1 MATLQSSH
9 PLAPPQC
16 SRARQRLIAMIEQLG
31 FGHIDGLHVVAGE
44 PQQQPPPRCTRVI
57 NLTAEGSAPM
67 KSSPHGDRS
76 RMLRALFRHLETVR
90 EAAIVSIVV
99 QHGLPVRLT
108 IHEPDAH

>member
-31 FGHIDGLHVVAGE
+31 FGHIDNLHVIAGE

-57 NLTAEGSAPM
+57 NLTAEGSAPV
-67 KSSPHGDRS
+67 KSSAHGNRS
-76 RMLRALFRHLETVR
+76 RTLRALFRHLD
-90 EAAIVSIVV
+90 AIQGSAIVSIVV